1 MFCCTYV
8 SDIFVTNILGMQI
21 TSVKRTISWALYW
34 GSFVLAFKL
43 LTLRRVKFAMLLK
56 YWFGWEKKIQ
66 ISKPSVAAHHYRL
79 RRVWITVLSAPA
91 ASTNRNGRP
100 FSVRLSPVRCARAS
114 QPFFNVSC
122 ARVCVSVRVCVRT
135 TVCTFLFI
143 IIINIIIIIF
153 DRFFSSITRFAVG
166 LNATTFV

>member
-1 MFCCTYV
+1 MGIVLRIVRLSIRIADFAPGEIC
-8 SDIFVTNILGMQI
+8 DVTEILIRMG
-21 TSVKRTISWALYW
+21 
-34 GSFVLAFKL
+34 
-43 LTLRRVKFAMLLK
+43 
-56 YWFGWEKKIQ
+56 EKN
-66 ISKPSVAAHHYRL
+66 SNFE
-79 RRVWITVLSAPA
+79 TV
-91 ASTNRNGRP
+91 RGRP
-100 FSVRLSPVRCARAS
+100 PLSFAESMNHRAKRAGRLNQSERASVRLSPVRCARAS